1 MATESRASEKTRSFL
16 FFSHFSSCFFW
27 FFKPQTR
34 PDHGH
39 QPPPPAAVIDDGV
52 VVVDAVVAVVAVVA
66 EGGRGRTGG
75 R

>member
-1 MATESRASEKTRSFL
+1 MKRRARFFSFL
-16 FFSHFSSCFFW
+16 IFLLV